1 MSSVRRLKYCVNGE
15 WKDSSTKKFMPVT
28 NSSTGEVIAE
38 APCCTVE
45 EVNSA
50 VEAAAVA
57 FGDWA
62 NTPVAERT
70 QVMFRFKTKLEEHLD
85 ELTLSVSKELG
96 KTWNEA
102 RGDVLKAIEVVELAC
117 AVPVTMQGR
126 SLMNVSRG
134 FDTVT
139 YREPLGDRK
148 SVV

>member
-57 FGDWA
+57 FGGDWA

-96 KTWNEA
+96 KTWKRLEA
-102 RGDVLKAIEVVELAC
+102 TFSRRLKLW
-117 AVPVTMQGR
+117 
-126 SLMNVSRG
+126 SSRAP
-134 FDTVT
+134 FLSQCKED
-139 YREPLGDRK
+139 P
-148 SVV
+148 S